1 MHFLVYNMGMLIV
14 ARALVGV
21 AGGAS
26 TVLTPMY
33 LGEISPLAIRG
44 SIGTMTQV
52 SVVFGILASI
62 LLALPYATE
71 SEWRFV
77 FLPIPAIG
85 LLQIFPGAFFLP
97 ESPRW
102 LRLKGRELEAR
113 ATLDRFSGTIS
124 TLGCDESEADDG
136 SGMEMIPC
144 DGSTS
149 SERFANEE
157 DEPEASE
164 NEEQS
169 PSVAV
174 QKPFRDFFLD
184 PRNRI
189 PIISS
194 LIFPIAQQ
202 LSGVNAVFYYSN
214 MFFEGVIDDPI
225 NGTLAAFAINVLATL
240 FALPLVDRVG
250 RKTLL
255 CWSAGGMFVCC
266 ILLTL
271 ALLEILPNS
280 MAVVAVLIYISFF
293 ELGLGSIPFFL
304 VSELIDPEYFGR
316 MQSLAM
322 TINWLCNFLV
332 GMCFPFMVKH
342 LGSFSFV
349 PFAAA
354 LLVAFVYAIVWLPE
368 TRGKSL
374 DEVMADIERRR
385 TGGRQAVALSPNED
399 ATFV

>member
-1 MHFLVYNMGMLIV
+1 M
-14 ARALVGV
+14 
-21 AGGAS
+21 
-26 TVLTPMY
+26 
-33 LGEISPLAIRG
+33 
-44 SIGTMTQV
+44 
-52 SVVFGILASI
+52 
-62 LLALPYATE
+62 
-71 SEWRFV
+71 
-77 FLPIPAIG
+77 
-85 LLQIFPGAFFLP
+85 
-97 ESPRW
+97 
-102 LRLKGRELEAR
+102 EAR

-225 NGTLAAFAINVLATL
+225 IGTLAAFAINVLATL

-354 LLVAFVYAIVWLPE
+354 LLVASVYAIVWLPE